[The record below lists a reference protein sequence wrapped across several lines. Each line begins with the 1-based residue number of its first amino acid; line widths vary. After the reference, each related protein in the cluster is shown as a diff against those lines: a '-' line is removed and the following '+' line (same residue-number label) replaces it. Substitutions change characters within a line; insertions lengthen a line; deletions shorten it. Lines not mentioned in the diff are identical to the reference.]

1 VHGGHTALSHAN
13 GSADGPQIVLVHGV
27 GLGAES
33 MRPLADALAPTAQ
46 VTRIELP
53 GFGDTPRQ
61 DPIARM
67 QEQSAF
73 LAAFLSSRGMARVV
87 LVGHSMG
94 AGVAAGV
101 AADHPSL
108 VQRLVLIGPVTDPR
122 ARTMMRQGVRLLVD
136 TCLESPATNLV
147 VLHEY
152 VKCGV
157 RRYVIALADM
167 LRFDLDAVAPRIH
180 QPTLIVRGLHD
191 PIAPR
196 RWCESVVRRFP
207 SGRLV
212 HIEGGAHVVLQ
223 SHPKRVASAI
233 RSFTADSDR

>member
-1 VHGGHTALSHAN
+1 
-13 GSADGPQIVLVHGV
+13 
-27 GLGAES
+27 
-33 MRPLADALAPTAQ
+33 MRPLADALAPKAH
-46 VTRIELP
+46 VTRVELP

-67 QEQSAF
+67 QEQSDF
-73 LAAFLSSRGMARVV
+73 VAAFLRSRGMASVV

-108 VQRLVLIGPVTDPR
+108 VRRLVLVGPVTDPH
-122 ARTMMRQGVRLLVD
+122 ARSATRQGARLLLD

-147 VLHEY
+147 VAHEY

-157 RRYVIALADM
+157 RRYAIALADM
-167 LRFDLDAVAPRIH
+167 LRFDLDAIAPRID

-191 PIAPR
+191 PISPR

-212 HIEGGAHVVLQ
+212 HIDGGAHVVLH
-223 SHPKRVASAI
+223 SHPRRVASAI
-233 RSFTADSDR
+233 RSFMADPDR